1 MSIERLVEIFH
12 HRWAAPVLAE
22 LAHARGSRFVFL
34 ARRLGI
40 ANESLRRTLD
50 ALIKLGLVRRNPG
63 YGHPLRPEYLLTRE
77 GARAASVCRR
87 LVAAAPEEVVNL
99 RKWSIPALAALD
111 GGRRFSEL
119 RANLPGVTARSL
131 ALALKDL
138 QAARLV
144 EREVLGGYPP
154 STLYRPTAAGRRLQ
168 RLF

>member
-1 MSIERLVEIFH
+1 MGEVLLLQRVEFCLGKFG
-12 HRWAAPVLAE
+12 AS
-22 LAHARGSRFVFL
+22 GG
-34 ARRLGI
+34 RRS
-40 ANESLRRTLD
+40 NTRVNRSKT
-50 ALIKLGLVRRNPG
+50 LGLVRRNPG
-63 YGHPLRPEYLLTRE
+63 YGHPLRPEYLVTDA
-77 GARAASVCRR
+77 GARAAAVCAR

-111 GGRRFSEL
+111 SGRRFSEL

-168 RLF
+168 SLL